1 MRLASDDRE
10 TDATSRVDFD
20 FFAPRTGFACIFVAL
35 LALRV
40 VMIIILRK
48 IKYAHVSYRA
58 INRAHARSL
67 RTRAGALNLRGGSRA
82 HFYLK
87 VGAARNNREFRKGHA
102 QVAYISD
109 YRSVSLLLSHDKF
122 APANCNEQRALS
134 ARSLAPGCRLMSTRD
149 KESIVH
155 QS

>member
-1 MRLASDDRE
+1 MRLAMIARLTRPLGSIL
-10 TDATSRVDFD
+10 TF
-20 FFAPRTGFACIFVAL
+20 
-35 LALRV
+35 LRRGPD
-40 VMIIILRK
+40 LH
-48 IKYAHVSYRA
+48 ASSLHFSYRA
-58 INRAHARSL
+58 INRARARSL
-67 RTRAGALNLRGGSRA
+67 RTLAGALNLRGGSRA

-87 VGAARNNREFRKGHA
+87 AGAARNNREFRKGHA

-109 YRSVSLLLSHDKF
+109 YRSVSLLLSHEKF